1 MKDEIQA
8 VIWTQGQH
16 IRELIKTFVV
26 LWERKL
32 RRANTKQE
40 TNRQWTSCKTAW
52 KFFGFTVLFLKDYLI
67 GDKDK
72 TTAATKGV
80 ASQARVDSCRRCA
93 RLFLVFVNSVC
104 WCWLEAAGWLCWR
117 RELSARS
124 ELRKEN
130 DTSLTDVC
138 AVSGSAAGG
147 GRLSLGKR
155 RAVAKKERRRRKI
168 HKTRETHQIRRKDW
182 KQTER
187 QVEKI
192 DFCSRTCAY
201 LFWSITDTFLSWED
215 N

>member
-16 IRELIKTFVV
+16 IRELIKTLSLSGNENWEEQILNRKPIVSGQVV
-26 LWERKL
+26 KQRESFLVFQFCFWKIISLEIKIKQQQQQRALHLKL
-32 RRANTKQE
+32 E
-40 TNRQWTSCKTAW
+40 S
-52 KFFGFTVLFLKDYLI
+52 
-67 GDKDK
+67 
-72 TTAATKGV
+72 TAA
-80 ASQARVDSCRRCA
+80 AAA
-93 RLFLVFVNSVC
+93 LVCFWFFVNSVC

-138 AVSGSAAGG
+138 AVSGSAQEAVVA
-147 GRLSLGKR
+147 RSLSGKLG
-155 RAVAKKERRRRKI
+155 AVAKKERYRLKI

-182 KQTER
+182 KQTQR

-192 DFCSRTCAY
+192 DFCSRTSVNFAQ
-201 LFWSITDTFLSWED
+201 
-215 N
+215 